1 VAYIDYTYYT
11 EIFGGEPVPEEEFPA
26 LARQASD
33 IIDALSIRSP
43 DAESKL
49 VKQAACYQVEYL
61 CQSGGIAGVVASES
75 LGSYSI
81 SREAGSLRSIG
92 GIPISPLCIAKLEA
106 AGLRARWI

>member
-1 VAYIDYTYYT
+1 MAYIDYTYYT

-33 IIDALSIRSP
+33 IIDALSISSP
-43 DAESKL
+43 DAESEL

-61 CQSGGIAGVVASES
+61 YQSGGIIGSAVSES

-81 SREAGSLRSIG
+81 SREALSIRNIG
-92 GIPISPLCIAKLEA
+92 GIPVSLLCVAKLDA